1 MTPLLVI
8 TAVVATATL
17 VLIGFAIS
25 AIIQF
30 KRTLINVDDLVVN
43 VNKQLDP
50 LLIDLH
56 DTVRQL
62 NGELGSI
69 TEITKS
75 VKDIGDKVSATT
87 RIVHEAI
94 SSPLITV
101 ASISAGAKEAIKK
114 LVGR

>member
-1 MTPLLVI
+1 MTPSLVI

-25 AIIQF
+25 AVIQF
-30 KRTLINVDDLVVN
+30 KKTLVNIDDLVVN
-43 VNKQLDP
+43 INKQLDP
-50 LLIDLH
+50 LLMDLH

-62 NGELGSI
+62 NGELGNI

-75 VKDIGDKVSATT
+75 VKDIGDKVNATT
-87 RIVHEAI
+87 RIVHEVI
-94 SSPLITV
+94 SSPLIRV

-114 LVGR
+114 LVKR